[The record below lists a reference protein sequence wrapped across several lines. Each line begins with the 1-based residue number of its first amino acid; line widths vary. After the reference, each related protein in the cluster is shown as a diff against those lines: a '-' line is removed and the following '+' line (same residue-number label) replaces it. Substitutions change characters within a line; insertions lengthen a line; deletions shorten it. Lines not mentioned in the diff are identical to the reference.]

1 MNEEFRLRTVTVV
14 DVVPIFR
21 LVNHYAN
28 LSLMLPKSQNQIYQ
42 NLRDFRVVVDRDDQI
57 VACGALHILWAD
69 LAEVRS
75 VAVIEEHQGKGLGRM
90 LVTELIE
97 DARQLGLPM
106 VFALTYVPAF
116 FESMGFRVIDKN
128 ELPHKIWGDCI
139 DCPKFPN
146 CDEVAMLKELGDRG
160 Q

>member
-75 VAVIEEHQGKGLGRM
+75 VAVVEEHQGKGLGRM

-128 ELPHKIWGDCI
+128 QLPHKIWGDCI

>member
-75 VAVIEEHQGKGLGRM
+75 VAVVEEHQGSIEISNAPDGGARIDIRLPLVKEEEAKHGNHSGR
-90 LVTELIE
+90 
-97 DARQLGLPM
+97 
-106 VFALTYVPAF
+106 
-116 FESMGFRVIDKN
+116 
-128 ELPHKIWGDCI
+128 
-139 DCPKFPN
+139 
-146 CDEVAMLKELGDRG
+146 
-160 Q
+160 

>member
-1 MNEEFRLRTVTVV
+1 MSEEFRVRTVTVT
-14 DVVPIFR
+14 DVMPIFR

-28 LSLMLPKSQNQIYQ
+28 LSQMLPKSQNQIYQ
-42 NLRDFRVVVDRDDQI
+42 NLRDFRVVVDRNNQI

-75 VAVIEEHQGKGLGRM
+75 VAVVEEHQGKGLGRM

-97 DARQLGLPM
+97 DARQLGLPT
-106 VFALTYVPAF
+106 VFALTYVPGF
-116 FESMGFRVIDKN
+116 FESLGFRIIDKN
-128 ELPHKIWGDCI
+128 QLPHKIWGDCI

-146 CDEVAMLKELGDRG
+146 CDEVAVLKELQNDGR
-160 Q
+160 